1 MVPISD
7 DPHRFDPGSLL
18 VHADGTHLV
27 VEGSHVHKGDRLL
40 VKFEGVDSRDAAELI
55 RGPVYVGED
64 QRRSLEEDEYWPQDL
79 VGCRVVTV
87 AGDDVGQIAEVLE
100 GPAQDLISVDK
111 GGATVLVPLVKEIVV
126 DVDVDGR
133 RITIDPPA
141 GLVD

>member
-7 DPHRFDPGSLL
+7 DPHRFDRGSQL
-18 VHADGTHLV
+18 VRADGARLV

-55 RGPVYVGED
+55 RGAVFVSED
-64 QRRSLEEDEYWPQDL
+64 QRRSLEEGEYWPQDL

-87 AGDDVGQIAEVLE
+87 AGDEVGEVSEVVE
-100 GPAQDLISVDK
+100 GPAQDLISVDHE
-111 GGATVLVPLVKEIVV
+111 GRTFFVPLVKEIVV
-126 DVDVDGR
+126 EVDVDAR
-133 RITIDPPA
+133 RVTIDPPA

>member
-7 DPHRFDPGSLL
+7 DPHRFDRGSQL
-18 VHADGTHLV
+18 VHADGARLV

-55 RGPVYVGED
+55 RGAVFVRED
-64 QRRSLEEDEYWPQDL
+64 QRRSLEDGEYWPQDL

-87 AGDDVGQIAEVLE
+87 AGDEVGEVSEVVE
-100 GPAQDLISVDK
+100 GPAQDLISVDHE
-111 GGATVLVPLVKEIVV
+111 GRTFFVPLVKEIVV
-126 DVDVDGR
+126 EVDVGAR
-133 RITIDPPA
+133 RVTIDPPA

>member
-18 VHADGTHLV
+18 IHADGTRLV

-55 RGPVYVGED
+55 RGPVYVSED
-64 QRRSLEEDEYWPQDL
+64 QRRHLEDSEYWPQDL
-79 VGCRVVTV
+79 VGCRVVTI
-87 AGDDVGQIAEVLE
+87 AGDEVGRIADVME
-100 GPAQDLISVDK
+100 GPAQDLISVDD
-111 GGATVLVPLVKEIVV
+111 GGRMFLVPLVKEIVV
-126 DVDVDGR
+126 DVDVVGHR
-133 RITIDPPA
+133 VTIDPPA

>member
-18 VHADGTHLV
+18 IHADGTRLV

-55 RGPVYVGED
+55 RGPVYVSED
-64 QRRSLEEDEYWPQDL
+64 QRRHLEGGEYWPQDL

-87 AGDDVGQIAEVLE
+87 AGDEVGRIADVME
-100 GPAQDLISVDK
+100 GPAQDLISVHD
-111 GGATVLVPLVKEIVV
+111 GGRMFLVPLVKEIVV
-126 DVDVDGR
+126 DVDVVAHR
-133 RITIDPPA
+133 VTIDPPA

>member
-18 VHADGTHLV
+18 VHADGTRLV

-55 RGPVYVGED
+55 RGAVFVSED
-64 QRRSLEEDEYWPQDL
+64 QRRNLEEGEYWPQDL

-87 AGDDVGQIAEVLE
+87 AGDQVGEISDVVE
-100 GPAQDLISVDK
+100 GPAQDLISVDRD
-111 GGATVLVPLVKEIVV
+111 GGTFLVPLVKEIVV
-126 DVDVDGR
+126 EVDVGSR
-133 RITIDPPA
+133 RVTIDPPA

>member
-18 VHADGTHLV
+18 IHADGTRLV

-55 RGPVYVGED
+55 RGPVYVSED
-64 QRRSLEEDEYWPQDL
+64 QRRHLVDGEYWPQDL

-87 AGDDVGQIAEVLE
+87 AGDEVGRIAEVME
-100 GPAQDLISVDK
+100 GPAQDLISVDD
-111 GGATVLVPLVKEIVV
+111 GGRMFLVPLVKEIVV
-126 DVDVDGR
+126 DVDVVAHR
-133 RITIDPPA
+133 VTIDPPA

>member
-7 DPHRFDPGSLL
+7 DPHRFDPGSQL
-18 VHADGTHLV
+18 VHADGARLV

-55 RGPVYVGED
+55 RGAVFVSED
-64 QRRSLEEDEYWPQDL
+64 QRRSLEEGEYWPQDL

-87 AGDDVGQIAEVLE
+87 AGDEVGEISDVVE
-100 GPAQDLISVDK
+100 GPAQDLISVDRD
-111 GGATVLVPLVKEIVV
+111 GGTFLVPLVKEIVV
-126 DVDVDGR
+126 EVDVGAR
-133 RITIDPPA
+133 RVTIDPPA